1 MFYIEIAISTTHQL
15 ASLVQDKAYYED
27 QIARCNRRSGES
39 GVQYAETDI
48 LMKEVRVFGRYLK
61 TAQHEIDTLLT
72 SPREQ
77 IRFAKNNV
85 KELSDDADLLYA
97 SIEDDVQARIGDYL
111 FRLAGEEDEIAS
123 IKREI
128 GSCCSHVIRRCA
140 EERLELHED
149 EQRELEF
156 ALHCELMQLLNAFVT
171 AKPKSDL

>member
-1 MFYIEIAISTTHQL
+1 MAKNYGDTSIKTLDPVTHIRMRPGMY
-15 ASLVQDKAYYED
+15 V
-27 QIARCNRRSGES
+27 GEP
-39 GVQYAETDI
+39 GTGAMYHDCIYI

-61 TAQHEIDTLLT
+61 NVQHEIDTILT
-72 SPREQ
+72 SLREQ

-156 ALHCELMQLLNAFVT
+156 ALHCELMQLLNAFVA